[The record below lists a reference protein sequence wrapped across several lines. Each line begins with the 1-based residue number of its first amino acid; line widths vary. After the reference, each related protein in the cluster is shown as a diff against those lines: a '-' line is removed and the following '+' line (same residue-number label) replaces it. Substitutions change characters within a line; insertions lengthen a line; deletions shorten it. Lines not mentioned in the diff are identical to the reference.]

1 MNCSKIVN
9 TILALGTCI
18 IFLVFSSCDSTKHV
32 PKDKYLLRSNEIK
45 LKATVPLTQKGELKE
60 NLSSL
65 VVQKTNTYSLIGNMP
80 IKLYRYNLRYDK
92 YEKDPKNFQLKTK
105 SVEPPVL
112 YDSTLKKKSAQN
124 IRTYLFNKG
133 FFYAKVTDTTI
144 YKKKKAY
151 VTYNVETG
159 TNYLIN
165 KIMMDV
171 DDSAALS
178 IINAHQ
184 KLSTLKSGAD
194 FQYDALEAEK
204 SRIAT
209 LLRNNGFYK
218 FTQDNISFEL
228 DTFNKQYF
236 KDAENPFESAVNFIS
251 LQKNNKKP
259 TLDIRVIIRSED
271 EKREAYR
278 RYGIR
283 KIIVYPDFQ
292 NAKDLTD
299 TNKLINTEFD
309 GVQFKYHHYYVREK
323 VIKNHLVVF
332 EGAYYSQQDYDETIN
347 KMNELGIFQTVR
359 ITYTE
364 DTVNAAYNG
373 YWLHCYIT
381 MTPAD
386 KYDYNTS
393 LELSNGTT
401 YLAGTNL
408 TLSLR
413 NKNVAKG
420 ANLLTLSLTG
430 GLESFFDTTR
440 NRLDLLSRSG
450 GFNTSI
456 DFPKFLF
463 PIKQSRLSSINAPRT
478 VTSAGI
484 GLVERIDYFTM
495 INISASLTYKW
506 RETKTKFWEVSP
518 AFINRI
524 LPTIYPQF
532 EALLKNNEYLQNT
545 YKPTFI
551 QGENVTFTFS
561 DKEKKKGINYNFIKV
576 SGEEAGIL
584 MKGLNGVF
592 PSLMSSYAQYLKFDL
607 DGQKFFN
614 RRHSTLAFRLQA
626 GVGIPYD
633 NAKTLPYIKQ
643 YFVGGAYSLRG
654 FRIRTLGPGS
664 YKDTAGTLLAGNIID
679 RTGDMKMEFTTE
691 YRFDVVK
698 LFAGA
703 IKLNGALFADAGNI
717 WLTRPSNSY
726 PGGEFAFNKFGN
738 DLAIDAGLGIRLDA
752 GFLVARF
759 DFATPVKKPM
769 YADGTGNWMLN
780 DFSNLWNQIRRN
792 DWVINFAIGYPF

>member
-1 MNCSKIVN
+1 MNCRRIVN
-9 TILALGTCI
+9 TLPAWGTCI
-18 IFLVFSSCDSTKHV
+18 LFLLLTGCDSTKYV

-65 VVQKTNTYSLIGNMP
+65 VAQKTNTYSLIGNMP
-80 IKLYRYNLRYDK
+80 LKLYRYNLRYDK
-92 YEKDPKNFQLKTK
+92 YQKDPKNFQLKTK
-105 SVEPPVL
+105 SVEPPVI
-112 YDSTLKKKSAQN
+112 YDSTLKKKSATN

-133 FFYAKVTDTTI
+133 FFYAKVSDTTV
-144 YKKKKAY
+144 YKGKKAY
-151 VTYNVETG
+151 VTYRVETG

-165 KIMMDV
+165 KIRLDV

-178 IINAHQ
+178 IINANQ
-184 KLSTLKSGAD
+184 KFSLLKEGTD
-194 FQYDALEAEK
+194 FMYEALEAEK

-209 LLRNNGFYK
+209 VLRNNGFYK
-218 FTQDNISFEL
+218 FSQENISFEL
-228 DTFNKQYF
+228 DTLNKQYF
-236 KDAENPFESAVNFIS
+236 KDAENPFESAVNFIA

-259 TLDIRVIIRSED
+259 TLDIRIIIRPED

-292 NAKDLTD
+292 SIKDLTD
-299 TNKLINTEFD
+299 TNNMIRTVFD
-309 GVQFKYHHYYVREK
+309 GVEFKYHKYYVREK
-323 VIKNHLVVF
+323 VIKNHLIVF

-347 KMNELGIFQTVR
+347 KMNELGVFQTVR
-359 ITYTE
+359 ISYTE

-381 MTPAD
+381 MTPAE

-420 ANLLTLSLTG
+420 ANLLTMSLTG
-430 GLESFFDTTR
+430 GLESFADSSG
-440 NRLDLLSRSG
+440 RLDLLSRNI
-450 GFNTSI
+450 GFNTSM

-463 PIKQSRLSSINAPRT
+463 PIAQKNLSSINAPRT
-478 VTSAGI
+478 VISSGI

-495 INISASLTYKW
+495 INISASFTYKW

-532 EALLKNNEYLQNT
+532 AALLANNQYLENT

-551 QGENVTFTFS
+551 EGENVTFTFS
-561 DKEKKKGINYNFIKV
+561 DKEKKKGINYNFLKLT
-576 SGEEAGIL
+576 GEEAGIV
-584 MKGLNGVF
+584 MQGLNGLF
-592 PSLMSSYAQYLKFDL
+592 PSLQASYAQYLKFDL

-614 RRHSTLAFRLQA
+614 RRHSTLALRLQA
-626 GVGIPYD
+626 GVGIPYND
-633 NAKTLPYIKQ
+633 AKTLPYIKQ

-664 YKDTAGTLLAGNIID
+664 YKDNGTLLAGNVID

-717 WLTRPSNSY
+717 WLARPSDNY
-726 PGGEFAFNKFGN
+726 PGGEFAFNKLGN
-738 DLAIDAGLGIRLDA
+738 DLAIDGGVGVRLDA
-752 GFLVARF
+752 GFLVVRF

-769 YADGTGNWMLN
+769 YADGTGNWMIR
-780 DFSNLWNQIRRN
+780 DIDKLWEQVRRN
-792 DWVINFAIGYPF
+792 DWVVNFAIGYPF